1 MKEARDILAET
12 AELVTPDALT
22 AAASRALPCN
32 ILDCRNIGTCYDPT
46 GDPYE
51 SIEYR
56 CEQHVPDGRSWLED
70 VDRAFLAALSEKGW
84 TLAPVEGLEELWAL
98 FDAADAEQ
106 AAEDKV
112 RSRKGRFLP
121 SFFDTT
127 ARHAFQEASVAHVR
141 RALTTDTGRNE

>member
-1 MKEARDILAET
+1 MKEARDILAEALGT
-12 AELVTPDALT
+12 VAPQQMWPVRGVREVDDAT
-22 AAASRALPCN
+22 FA
-32 ILDCRNIGTCYDPT
+32 D
-46 GDPYE
+46 
-51 SIEYR
+51 SI
-56 CEQHVPDGRSWLED
+56 
-70 VDRAFLAALSEKGW
+70 LAALSEKGW

-141 RALTTDTGRNE
+141 RALTTDTGRNPE